1 MAALGTLT
9 VRDEPPF
16 IPGRTPIS
24 AYQIIIGHYLGTV
37 GTRNEPPFIPTRSA
51 AVNYIVR
58 QLIVVY
64 RQLWP
69 SHGQRFPQ

>member
-1 MAALGTLT
+1 MADLGTLT
-9 VRDEPPF
+9 IRDEPPF
-16 IPGRTPIS
+16 IPGRVTIS
-24 AYQIIIGHYLGTV
+24 AYQIIIGRYLGTV
-37 GTRNEPPFIPTRSA
+37 GMRDEPPFIATRSL